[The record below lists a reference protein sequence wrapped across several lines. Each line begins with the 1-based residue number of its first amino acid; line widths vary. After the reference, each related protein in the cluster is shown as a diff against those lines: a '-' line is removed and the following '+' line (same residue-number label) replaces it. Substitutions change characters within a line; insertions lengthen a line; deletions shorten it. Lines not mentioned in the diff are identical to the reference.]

1 MAKSLG
7 ARLFAGSRFLGTA
20 AGSLGR
26 RTVLGFE
33 KPAAPN
39 LPLSLLYI
47 YLKTTN
53 NAAKHRISF
62 VRATPPPPPLEIAG
76 K

>member
-1 MAKSLG
+1 MDNVAKSLG
-7 ARLFAGSRFLGTA
+7 ACLFAGSCFLGTA

-33 KPAAPN
+33 KPEAPI
-39 LPLSLLYI
+39 LPLSVLYI
-47 YLKTTN
+47 YLQTTN
-53 NAAKHRISF
+53 NAAKYSISF
-62 VRATPPPPPLEIAG
+62 VRETTPPVAL